1 MGTSNDC
8 SVFLASTREWVDEAL
23 LDLLPPADTSPKS
36 LHEAMHY
43 AVFGGGKR
51 FRPAIV
57 RLVCRE
63 FGGTD
68 QQAAVPA
75 AAVEL
80 VHTYSLVHDDLPSM
94 DDDDLRRGRKT
105 CHVVYG
111 EALATLVGDALQASA
126 FGLLASG
133 CSPKVVPDLVH
144 VLARA
149 AGSIGMVGGQVLD
162 IESSNSEP
170 TADSVSKLQAMKTA
184 AMIEASAEMGA
195 IVAGASRQ
203 EVQTAGEWGRSIG
216 LCFQVVDDLLD
227 VTSEAEELGKTPGK
241 DAALGRGTAV
251 RVLGLD
257 GAKAE
262 AERLAGI
269 ARGAAKDLGWKPNS
283 LAERLL
289 QFTLERTF

>member
-1 MGTSNDC
+1 MASSNDC
-8 SVFLASTREWVDEAL
+8 SVFLASTREWVDGVLETLVPSAATE
-23 LDLLPPADTSPKS
+23 PVS
-36 LHEAMHY
+36 LHGAMRY
-43 AVFGGGKR
+43 SIFGGGKR

-63 FGGTD
+63 FGGSD
-68 QQAAVPA
+68 QLAARPA

-80 VHTYSLVHDDLPSM
+80 VHTYSLVHDDLPCM

-111 EALATLVGDALQASA
+111 DGLATLVGDALQPLA
-126 FGLLASG
+126 FEILSE
-133 CSPKVVPDLVH
+133 CEPREVVPDLVA

-149 AGSIGMVGGQVLD
+149 TGSLGMVGGQVLD
-162 IESSNSEP
+162 IESSAGEP
-170 TADSVSKLQAMKTA
+170 TPASVHKLQAMKTA
-184 AMIEASAEMGA
+184 AVIEAAAEMGA
-195 IVAGASRQ
+195 LVAGASSA
-203 EVQTAGEWGRSIG
+203 EAATAALWGKSIG

-227 VTSEAEELGKTPGK
+227 VTSEAAELGKTPGK

-257 GAKAE
+257 GAREE
-262 AERLAGI
+262 ALRLAET
-269 ARGAAKDLGWKPNS
+269 ARGAARDLGWKQTS
-283 LAERLL
+283 IAERLL